1 MESLDEKIL
10 DVVQDGFPLE
20 ERPYLALGKMLGLSE
35 EQAFERVE
43 GLRKSGVIRRLGGVY
58 NSHALGFASRLCT
71 GVVPEDKLDAFA
83 AAADKISAITHNYVR
98 SHAYN
103 VWFTVI
109 ARSEAEIQETVRG
122 LEAETDLHDAHVLSA
137 SRMFK
142 INTVMG
148 KAAASAKVA
157 DSVADKSVPKS
168 ADPFI
173 PSEKDRRRIN
183 LLSKDIPHT
192 LTPFSDLGIDSSEIR
207 GDLDH
212 KIMRRFGAVLRHQDA
227 GFVAN
232 SMVCLAVEQ
241 PDVAG
246 AELASLPFVSHCY
259 ERNAFEG
266 FPYNLYAMVHACSGG
281 ELEKFVGEV
290 ARIAKAKDYARL
302 DSLRELKKTSY
313 VYFA

>member
-20 ERPYLALGKMLGLSE
+20 ERPYLALGNMLGLSE
-35 EQAFERVE
+35 EQAFKRVE
-43 GLRKSGVIRRLGGVY
+43 ALRDSGVIRRLGGVY
-58 NSHALGFASRLCT
+58 NSRALGYISRLCA
-71 GVVPEDKLDAFA
+71 GVVPEDRLDAFA
-83 AAADKISAITHNYVR
+83 AAVDKIPAITHNYVR

-109 ARSEAEIQETVRG
+109 ARLEVEIQELVRG
-122 LEAETDLHDAHVLSA
+122 LEAETALHDAHVLSA
-137 SRMFK
+137 SKVFK

-148 KAAASAKVA
+148 KAAASA
-157 DSVADKSVPKS
+157 DPVADKSVLKS
-168 ADPFI
+168 TEPFV

-192 LTPFSDLGIDSSEIR
+192 LTPFSDLGIAPSEIR

-232 SMVCLAVEQ
+232 SMVCLAVTQ

-246 AELASLPFVSHCY
+246 AELAALPFVSHCY

-266 FPYNLYAMVHACSGG
+266 FPYNLYAMVHACSGE

-302 DSLRELKKTSY
+302 DSLRELKKTSF
-313 VYFA
+313 VYFD

>member
-1 MESLDEKIL
+1 
-10 DVVQDGFPLE
+10 
-20 ERPYLALGKMLGLSE
+20 
-35 EQAFERVE
+35 
-43 GLRKSGVIRRLGGVY
+43 LGGVY
-58 NSHALGFASRLCT
+58 NSRALGYISRLCA
-71 GVVPEDKLDAFA
+71 GVVPEDKLDDFA
-83 AAADKISAITHNYVR
+83 AVADKIPAITHNYVR

-109 ARSEAEIQETVRG
+109 ARSEAEIQELVRG
-122 LEAETDLHDAHVLSA
+122 LEAETALHDAHVLSA
-137 SRMFK
+137 SRKFK

-148 KAAASAKVA
+148 KVAASAKVA
-157 DSVADKSVPKS
+157 DPVADKSVSKS
-168 ADPFI
+168 TELFV
-173 PSEKDRRRIN
+173 PSEKDCHRIN

-192 LTPFSDLGIDSSEIR
+192 LTPFSDLGIDPSEIR

-232 SMVCLAVEQ
+232 SMVCLAVTQ
-241 PDVAG
+241 PVVAG
-246 AELASLPFVSHCY
+246 AELAALPFVSHCY
-259 ERNAFEG
+259 ERNTFEG
-266 FPYNLYAMVHACSGG
+266 FPYNLYAMVHAQSGE